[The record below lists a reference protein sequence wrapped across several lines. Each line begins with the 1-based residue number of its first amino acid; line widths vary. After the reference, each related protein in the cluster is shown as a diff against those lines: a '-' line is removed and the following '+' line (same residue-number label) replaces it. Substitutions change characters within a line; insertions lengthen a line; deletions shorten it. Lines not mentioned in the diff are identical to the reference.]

1 MGDYERKLRQLHNV
15 LPLKVTPFIFIVEQ
29 LTHYFLSYNTTINQ
43 GLLINRKQLSCLLHL
58 LVIKRK
64 LRVLLYMNM
73 SCLYKTNGLQKTDSF
88 L

>member
-29 LTHYFLSYNTTINQ
+29 LTHYLLSYNTTINQ

-58 LVIKRK
+58 LVIKKEITRPS
-64 LRVLLYMNM
+64 LYEYVLSIQDIWFTEN
-73 SCLYKTNGLQKTDSF
+73 
-88 L
+88 

>member
-58 LVIKRK
+58 LVIKKEITRPS
-64 LRVLLYMNM
+64 LYEYVLSIQDKWFTEN
-73 SCLYKTNGLQKTDSF
+73 
-88 L
+88 

>member
-58 LVIKRK
+58 LVIKKEITRPS
-64 LRVLLYMNM
+64 LYEYVLSIQDIWFTEN
-73 SCLYKTNGLQKTDSF
+73 
-88 L
+88 

>member
-29 LTHYFLSYNTTINQ
+29 LTHYLLSYNTTINQ

-58 LVIKRK
+58 LVIKKEITRPY
-64 LRVLLYMNM
+64 LYEYVLSIQDIWFTEN
-73 SCLYKTNGLQKTDSF
+73 
-88 L
+88 

>member
-15 LPLKVTPFIFIVEQ
+15 LPLKVTTFIFIVEQ

-58 LVIKRK
+58 LVIKKEITRPS
-64 LRVLLYMNM
+64 LYEYVLSIQDKWFTEN
-73 SCLYKTNGLQKTDSF
+73 
-88 L
+88 

>member
-43 GLLINRKQLSCLLHL
+43 GLLINRKQLSCLLHF
-58 LVIKRK
+58 LVIKKEITRPS
-64 LRVLLYMNM
+64 LYEYILSIQDKWFTEN
-73 SCLYKTNGLQKTDSF
+73 
-88 L
+88 